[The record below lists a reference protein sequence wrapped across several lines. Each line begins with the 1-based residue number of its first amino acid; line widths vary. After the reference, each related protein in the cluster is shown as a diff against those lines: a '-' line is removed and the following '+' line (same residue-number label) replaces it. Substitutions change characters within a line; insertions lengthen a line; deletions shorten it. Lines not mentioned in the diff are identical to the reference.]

1 MHTRPCFLTMD
12 NIKGEK
18 QILAESLAKDIL
30 TLARNSLIVNFRFL
44 DRAISCAPFVCDDN
58 VSLATDGE
66 SIYYSPWFILHV
78 YKSEQKCV
86 ARDILHCLFHCVFRH
101 NLMEQKLDMPRW
113 DLACDIAVEHAINQ
127 LRSPA
132 LHAAR
137 ETRQQATI
145 ALLEDKLGLITAER
159 IYKWLGDMELSVEEL
174 VAQRES
180 FKADG
185 HGIWYGEADPNAK
198 KDSKINL
205 KKIWKEVSK
214 RMQTELETMNKD
226 KNSALV
232 QNLKSLNRSRYSYTE
247 FLRRF
252 GMRGEVMRLSE
263 DEFDQ
268 NYYSYSM
275 ELYGNIPLIEPLE
288 YSEQKRIREFVI
300 AIDTSGSV
308 KGDVVQSFIQ
318 HTHDILQRQEN
329 FFTRVNMH
337 IIQCDDRIREDVCI
351 HSKEEFDQYL
361 KSMEILGLG
370 KTDFRPVFEHVD
382 ELIRTKELSN
392 LQGLIYFTDGK
403 GIFPEKK
410 PDYDTAFI
418 LHNDGYG
425 EVDLPSWAMH
435 LTLSEEDILDK
446 RFSAY

>member
-1 MHTRPCFLTMD
+1 
-12 NIKGEK
+12 
-18 QILAESLAKDIL
+18 
-30 TLARNSLIVNFRFL
+30 
-44 DRAISCAPFVCDDN
+44 
-58 VSLATDGE
+58 
-66 SIYYSPWFILHV
+66 
-78 YKSEQKCV
+78 
-86 ARDILHCLFHCVFRH
+86 
-101 NLMEQKLDMPRW
+101 
-113 DLACDIAVEHAINQ
+113 
-127 LRSPA
+127 
-132 LHAAR
+132 
-137 ETRQQATI
+137 
-145 ALLEDKLGLITAER
+145 
-159 IYKWLGDMELSVEEL
+159 
-174 VAQRES
+174 
-180 FKADG
+180 
-185 HGIWYGEADPNAK
+185 
-198 KDSKINL
+198 
-205 KKIWKEVSK
+205 
-214 RMQTELETMNKD
+214 TELETMNRD

-361 KSMEILGLG
+361 KTMEILGLG
-370 KTDFRPVFEHVD
+370 KTDFRPVFEYVD

-403 GIFPEKK
+403 GTFPEKK
-410 PDYDTAFI
+410 PTYDSAFI
-418 LHNDGYG
+418 LHNDGYAEA
-425 EVDLPSWAMH
+425 EVPSWAMH